1 MEIAGILTAGKYVSS
16 ALEQLGKSG
25 PSQETTLGQASET
38 AATAAS
44 TGVTS
49 VLREIAAEYDVTDIS
64 PREFSEMIGK
74 LYEAGTLSDQQYQDL
89 SQVRAD
95 LDLEGVDPDETLNLV
110 EFYVDKLREL
120 CGSLDDAD
128 GGSGSISAKTLPEAI
143 SAQRRL
149 AWLEKL
155 AAIQAEPD
163 STGLD
168 TTA

>member
-25 PSQETTLGQASET
+25 QSPETSLDETSES

-49 VLREIAAEYDVTDIS
+49 LLREIAADYDVTNIS

-74 LYEAGTLSDQQYQDL
+74 LYEAGALSDQQYQDL

-95 LDLEGVDPDETLNLV
+95 LDLQGVDPDETLNLV
-110 EFYVDKLREL
+110 EFYLDKLREL
-120 CGSLDDAD
+120 CGSLDDSD
-128 GGSGSISAKTLPEAI
+128 GSGSISAKTLPEAI

-155 AAIQAEPD
+155 AALQAEPD
-163 STGLD
+163 SAGLD